1 MNKDSY
7 TCKYV
12 ILGKY
17 TDSGNYH
24 LELEEADHLAKA
36 FALWCELDH
45 FDPKTYWLTIKIAY
59 VSDIVFSS
67 DLLNVIKFFALSHDY
82 SIMRWEDEIRPLEND

>member
-1 MNKDSY
+1 MNKDLY

-17 TDSGNYH
+17 TDSSDYRSD
-24 LELEEADHLAKA
+24 LEDAVHLAKA
-36 FALWCELDH
+36 FALWCELDQ
-45 FDPKTYWLTIKIAY
+45 FDPENNWLTLKIAY
-59 VSDIVFSS
+59 VSDMVFSS
-67 DLLNVIKFFALSHDY
+67 DLLRVIKFFALFHGY